1 MADNYGAGGAGGAFP
16 MDTLDPTAFGAS
28 SPDLPLPDDSR
39 LAPEPFVNRFA
50 PEPYRRR
57 APAAVA
63 PMVPS
68 ASDPFGL
75 GLSGGLP
82 TPSAPLVLDLQS
94 MPTAAP
100 AAVPAPARPTAAMPL
115 PVRAL
120 QAAQR
125 RETAPALPAG
135 LAPDVTG
142 YAGPEHDA
150 RLAEQAA
157 LYQETGGRQGI
168 APSTFQAAQQARQ
181 QYRVRNPD
189 VAFVE
194 DVQKGRAQT
203 EATVGGIAVQQELAQ
218 AELAQREADIEK
230 QRQKFAYEEFEA
242 AKARAKEQQDALRFA
257 ETEMDTLNQ
266 EVRETKI
273 DPNAYWTNQNAFGK
287 ALSAISV
294 ALGAFAQGYSGGRV
308 PNTALQLM
316 NAAIEREID
325 AQKANLANKRASLA
339 DKRSV
344 YAMARQRFGDAE
356 QAENYTRARLQEAL
370 GATVSQYR
378 GEARTEQLRLGGEKL
393 TAEISQKVRE
403 YDNVTRDAYVK
414 REMEQREAERRRRA
428 AAEAYAAGAEE
439 RRLKKERSQLELKKL
454 GLEVEEKAYKQAAML
469 PSEGGWQKADAEGKP
484 LEQRYVPN
492 LGGLASSPEDAKKLR
507 EVTSQRAQVQSELSA
522 LARGIKDNT
531 LSTQQVDSRVLDL
544 MPQISVLHGQGA
556 MADAERDAMQQALG
570 RGWFARKFGTA
581 PNPKILEDFA
591 KRIAQGTQQIGS
603 GYGVV
608 PVEQKTQN
616 GMQVFRATQ
625 TPDKPSGALG
635 FKPLPGNK

>member
-1 MADNYGAGGAGGAFP
+1 MANDYGAGGAGGALP
-16 MDTLDPTAFGAS
+16 MDTLDETAFGAS
-28 SPDLPLPDDSR
+28 SPGLPLPDDSR
-39 LAPEPFVNRFA
+39 FAPEPFVNRFA
-50 PEPYRRR
+50 PQAYS
-57 APAAVA
+57 V
-63 PMVPS
+63 
-68 ASDPFGL
+68 
-75 GLSGGLP
+75 
-82 TPSAPLVLDLQS
+82 
-94 MPTAAP
+94 AAP
-100 AAVPAPARPTAAMPL
+100 AATPAPARPASTVPMAA
-115 PVRAL
+115 RAL
-120 QAAQR
+120 RAAQA
-125 RETAPALPAG
+125 RETAPALPAD

-142 YAGPEHDA
+142 YAGPEYDA
-150 RLAEQAA
+150 RLAQQAA
-157 LYQETGGRQGI
+157 LYQETSGQQGI

-218 AELAQREADIEK
+218 AELAQREADVEK

-414 REMEQREAERRRRA
+414 REMERREAERRQRA

-439 RRLKKERSQLELKKL
+439 RRLKRAKVLGDLEEQQARIGKTRAETAGIGADKVGVVTVVEPTPTGGRAPTQYAVPKEFAKPASEAAVSASNFRSSVEAALEASKQEGYRIEGSVAARQFDAAIGQARGSLAKVLAGGYNPTAIHEAQAEKLLPAKPWLQTGAWEEALRSQ
-454 GLEVEEKAYKQAAML
+454 V
-469 PSEGGWQKADAEGKP
+469 
-484 LEQRYVPN
+484 
-492 LGGLASSPEDAKKLR
+492 GLAD
-507 EVTSQRAQVQSELSA
+507 
-522 LARGIKDNT
+522 
-531 LSTQQVDSRVLDL
+531 QQVRNSL
-544 MPQISVLHGQGA
+544 QTFGA
-556 MADAERDAMQQALG
+556 QPVGGAAPPPAPVKTYPT
-570 RGWFARKFGTA
+570 AR
-581 PNPKILEDFA
+581 
-591 KRIAQGTQQIGS
+591 
-603 GYGVV
+603 
-608 PVEQKTQN
+608 
-616 GMQVFRATQ
+616 
-625 TPDKPSGALG
+625 
-635 FKPLPGNK
+635 

>member
-1 MADNYGAGGAGGAFP
+1 MANEYSAGGAGGALP
-16 MDTLDPTAFGAS
+16 MDALDATAFGAS
-28 SPDLPLPDDSR
+28 SPGLPLPDDSR
-39 LAPEPFVNRFA
+39 FA
-50 PEPYRRR
+50 PEPYRMR
-57 APAAVA
+57 APAGVA

-82 TPSAPLVLDLQS
+82 TPSAPLVLDLPPAP
-94 MPTAAP
+94 MAAP
-100 AAVPAPARPTAAMPL
+100 AATPAPARPAAPAAHMAARA
-115 PVRAL
+115 VRAA
-120 QAAQR
+120 QA
-125 RETAPALPAG
+125 RETAPALPAD
-135 LAPDVTG
+135 LVPDVTG
-142 YAGPEHDA
+142 YAGPEYDA
-150 RLAEQAA
+150 RLAQGAA
-157 LYQETGGRQGI
+157 LYQETGGQQGI

-181 QYRVRNPD
+181 QYRMRNPD

-194 DVQKGRAQT
+194 DVQRGRAQT

-294 ALGAFAQGYSGGRV
+294 ALGAFAQGMSGGRV

-339 DKRSV
+339 DKRSI

-393 TAEISQKVRE
+393 TAEIGQKVRE
-403 YDNVTRDAYVK
+403 YDNATRDAYVK
-414 REMEQREAERRRRA
+414 RDMERREEERRRRA

-439 RRLKKERSQLELKKL
+439 RRLKRAKTLGELEEQQARIGKMRAETAGIGADKVGVVTVVEPTATGERAPVQYAVSKDYAKPASE
-454 GLEVEEKAYKQAAML
+454 AA
-469 PSEGGWQKADAEGKP
+469 
-484 LEQRYVPN
+484 
-492 LGGLASSPEDAKKLR
+492 
-507 EVTSQRAQVQSELSA
+507 LSA
-522 LARGIKDNT
+522 SNFRSAIDAA
-531 LSTQQVDSRVLDL
+531 LSASKESGYR
-544 MPQISVLHGQGA
+544 IEGSEA
-556 MADAERDAMQQALG
+556 
-570 RGWFARKFGTA
+570 ARKFDAAMGQARGSLAKALASGYNPTA
-581 PNPKILEDFA
+581 AHEAQAAALLPA
-591 KRIAQGTQQIGS
+591 KPWLQTGAWENALRSQIGLVDRQVQNALQTF
-603 GYGVV
+603 GAQPIGGAAPTPA
-608 PVEQKTQN
+608 PVKTYS
-616 GMQVFRATQ
+616 
-625 TPDKPSGALG
+625 TPR
-635 FKPLPGNK
+635 